1 MLGRLQH
8 RDIVIRSVSAACK
21 RVTSRIDDSAST
33 EFLFEVVTA
42 ASEAFNN
49 IVLHSYAG
57 RDDGVVETQMKTKP
71 GLIRIEFRDWGDSFD
86 PETVAPPNL
95 DALPESGLG
104 IYLMKKLMEIR
115 YEPGPPNVLTLSKV
129 LVAKNRREAKS

>member
-33 EFLFEVVTA
+33 EFLYEVVTA

-57 RDDGVVETQMKTKP
+57 RDDGVVEMQIKTKP
-71 GLIRIEFRDWGDSFD
+71 GLIHIEFRDWGDSFD
-86 PETVAPPNL
+86 PATVKAPDL

-104 IYLMKKLMEIR
+104 VYLMKKLMEIR
-115 YEPGPPNVLTLSKV
+115 YKPGAPNVLTLSQV
-129 LVAKNRREAKS
+129 LVGKKSREAKS

>member
-8 RDIVIRSVSAACK
+8 RDIIIQSVSAACK
-21 RVTSRIDDSAST
+21 RVTSRADNSAST
-33 EFLFEVVTA
+33 EFLTQVVTA

-57 RDDGVVETQMKTKP
+57 RDDGVVEMQIKTKP

-86 PETVAPPNL
+86 PEAVACPDL
-95 DALPESGLG
+95 DELPESGLG
-104 IYLMKKLMEIR
+104 IYIMKELMEIR

-129 LVAKNRREAKS
+129 LPAKNRPEGKS